1 MTVCIIMKS
10 VLRSGKRR
18 TAIARAIIK
27 EGTGR
32 VLINGK
38 PIEIIEPEIVRMKL
52 MEPFYFIEDKTR
64 LSVDIKVKVKGGGY
78 MGQAD
83 AARTA
88 IARSL
93 LAWTDSE
100 ELRIKYTEYDRHMIV
115 GDPRRREPK
124 HFGGPGAR
132 AKYTKSYR

>member
-1 MTVCIIMKS
+1 MKS
-10 VLRSGKRR
+10 ILRSGKRR

-27 EGTGR
+27 EGKGR
-32 VLINGK
+32 ILINGK

-52 MEPFYFIEDKTR
+52 MEPFYFIDEKTKQR
-64 LSVDIKVKVKGGGY
+64 IDIKVKVKGGGY

-88 IARSL
+88 IARAL
-93 LAWTDSE
+93 LAWIDSE
-100 ELRIKYTEYDRHMIV
+100 ELRVKYIEYDRHMIV

>member
-1 MTVCIIMKS
+1 MKS

-27 EGTGR
+27 DGTGR

-38 PIEIIEPEIVRMKL
+38 PVEIVEPEIVRMKL
-52 MEPFYFIEDKTR
+52 MEPLYFLEDKTR
-64 LSVDIKVKVKGGGY
+64 QSVDIKVKVKGGGY

-88 IARSL
+88 IARAL

-100 ELRIKYTEYDRHMIV
+100 DLRIKYTEYDRHMIV

>member
-1 MTVCIIMKS
+1 MKS
-10 VLRSGKRR
+10 ILKSGKRR

-27 EGTGR
+27 EGKGR

-38 PIEIIEPEIVRMKL
+38 PIEIIEPEFVRMKL
-52 MEPFYFIEDKTR
+52 LEPFYFLDDKTKDKI
-64 LSVDIKVKVKGGGY
+64 DIKVQVKGGGF

-88 IARSL
+88 IARAI
-93 LAWTDSE
+93 LAWTESE
-100 ELRIKYTEYDRHMIV
+100 AL
-115 GDPRRREPK
+115 
-124 HFGGPGAR
+124 R

>member
-1 MTVCIIMKS
+1 MKS
-10 VLRSGKRR
+10 ILRSGKRR

-32 VLINGK
+32 ILINGK
-38 PIEIIEPEIVRMKL
+38 PIEIIEPEIVQMKL
-52 MEPFYFIEDKTR
+52 MEPFYFIDEKIKR
-64 LSVDIKVKVKGGGY
+64 SIDIKVNVKGGGY

-88 IARSL
+88 IARAL
-93 LAWTDSE
+93 LAWIDSE

>member
-1 MTVCIIMKS
+1 MKS
-10 VLRSGKRR
+10 ILRSGKRR

-32 VLINGK
+32 ILINGK
-38 PIEIIEPEIVRMKL
+38 PIEIIEPEIVQMKL
-52 MEPFYFIEDKTR
+52 MEPFYFIDEKTKR
-64 LSVDIKVKVKGGGY
+64 SIDIKVNVKGGGY

-93 LAWTDSE
+93 LAWIDSE
-100 ELRIKYTEYDRHMIV
+100 ALRVKYTEYDRHMIV

>member
-1 MTVCIIMKS
+1 MKS
-10 VLRSGKRR
+10 VLQSGKRR
-18 TAIARAIIK
+18 TAIARAIIQ

-52 MEPFYFIEDKTR
+52 MEPFYFIDDKTR
-64 LSVDIKVKVKGGGY
+64 RSVDIKVKVMGGGY

-88 IARSL
+88 IARAL

>member
-1 MTVCIIMKS
+1 MKAI
-10 VLRSGKRR
+10 LRSGKRR

-27 EGTGR
+27 GGTGKI
-32 VLINGK
+32 LINGK
-38 PIEIIEPEIVRMKL
+38 PLEIIEPEIVRMKL
-52 MEPFYFIEDKTR
+52 QEPFYFIDEKTKNS
-64 LSVDIKVKVKGGGY
+64 LDIKVKVKGGGY

-88 IARSL
+88 IARVL
-93 LAWTDSE
+93 LAWVDSE
-100 ELRIKYTEYDRHMIV
+100 QLRAKYSEYDRHMIV

-124 HFGGPGAR
+124 HFGGSGAR

>member
-1 MTVCIIMKS
+1 MKS
-10 VLRSGKRR
+10 ILRSGKRR

-27 EGTGR
+27 GGTGKI
-32 VLINGK
+32 LINGK
-38 PIEIIEPEIVRMKL
+38 PLEIIEPEIVRMKL
-52 MEPFYFIEDKTR
+52 QEPFYFIDKKTKN
-64 LSVDIKVKVKGGGY
+64 SIDIKVKVKGGGY

-88 IARSL
+88 IARAL
-93 LAWTDSE
+93 LAWVNSE
-100 ELRIKYTEYDRHMIV
+100 QLRAKYSEYDRHMIV

>member
-1 MTVCIIMKS
+1 MKS
-10 VLRSGKRR
+10 LLRSGKRR

-32 VLINGK
+32 ILINGK

-52 MEPFYFIEDKTR
+52 MEPFYFIDEKTKQG
-64 LSVDIKVKVKGGGY
+64 VDIKVKVKGGGY

-88 IARSL
+88 IARAL
-93 LAWTDSE
+93 LAWIDSE
-100 ELRIKYTEYDRHMIV
+100 ELRVKFIEYDRHMIV

>member
-1 MTVCIIMKS
+1 MKS
-10 VLRSGKRR
+10 LLRSGKRR

-27 EGTGR
+27 DGKGR

-38 PIEIIEPEIVRMKL
+38 PIEIVEPEIVRMKL
-52 MEPFYFIEDKTR
+52 MEPFYFLEDKTR
-64 LSVDIKVKVKGGGY
+64 KSVDIKVKVKGGGY

-88 IARSL
+88 IARAL

-100 ELRIKYTEYDRHMIV
+100 DLRIKYTEYDRHMIV

>member
-1 MTVCIIMKS
+1 MKS
-10 VLRSGKRR
+10 ILRSGKRR

-27 EGTGR
+27 GGTGKI
-32 VLINGK
+32 LINGK
-38 PIEIIEPEIVRMKL
+38 PLEIIEPEIVRMKL
-52 MEPFYFIEDKTR
+52 QEPFYFVDEKTKN
-64 LSVDIKVKVKGGGY
+64 STDIKVKVKGGGY

-88 IARSL
+88 IARAL
-93 LAWTDSE
+93 LAWVDSE
-100 ELRIKYTEYDRHMIV
+100 QLRAKFSEYDRHMIV

>member
-1 MTVCIIMKS
+1 MKS
-10 VLRSGKRR
+10 LLRSGKRR

-38 PIEIIEPEIVRMKL
+38 PIEIIEPEIVKMKL
-52 MEPFYFIEDKTR
+52 MEPFYFVEEKTR
-64 LSVDIKVKVKGGGY
+64 HSVDIKVKVKGGGY

-88 IARSL
+88 IARAL

-124 HFGGPGAR
+124 QFGGPGAR

>member
-1 MTVCIIMKS
+1 MKS

-52 MEPFYFIEDKTR
+52 LEPFYFLEDKTR
-64 LSVDIKVKVKGGGY
+64 RSVDIKVKVKGGGY

-88 IARSL
+88 IARAL

>member
-1 MTVCIIMKS
+1 MKS
-10 VLRSGKRR
+10 ILRSGKRR

-27 EGTGR
+27 SGTGR
-32 VLINGK
+32 ILINGK
-38 PIEIIEPEIVRMKL
+38 PIEIMEPEIVRMKL
-52 MEPFYFIEDKTR
+52 QEPLYFLDMKTR
-64 LSVDIKVKVKGGGY
+64 ESFDIKVKIQGGGF
-78 MGQAD
+78 MGQAE

-88 IARSL
+88 IARVL
-93 LAWTDSE
+93 LSWTESE
-100 ELRIKYTEYDRHMIV
+100 QLREAYTQYDRHMIV

>member
-1 MTVCIIMKS
+1 M
-10 VLRSGKRR
+10 
-18 TAIARAIIK
+18 
-27 EGTGR
+27 
-32 VLINGK
+32 INGK

-52 MEPFYFIEDKTR
+52 LEPLYFLDEKTR
-64 LSVDIKVKVKGGGY
+64 KSFDIKVKVKGGGY

-88 IARSL
+88 IARAL
-93 LAWTDSE
+93 LAWLDSE
-100 ELRIKYTEYDRHMIV
+100 ELRLKFSEYDRHMIV

>member
-1 MTVCIIMKS
+1 MKS
-10 VLRSGKRR
+10 LLRSGKRR
-18 TAIARAIIK
+18 TAIARAMIK
-27 EGTGR
+27 EGKGR
-32 VLINGK
+32 VIINGK
-38 PIEIIEPEIVRMKL
+38 PIEIVEPEIVRMKL
-52 MEPFYFIEDKTR
+52 LEPFYFLDSKTKKT
-64 LSVDIKVKVKGGGY
+64 VDIKVKVKGGGY

-88 IARSL
+88 IARAL

-100 ELRIKYTEYDRHMIV
+100 DLRLKYSEYDRHMIV

>member
-1 MTVCIIMKS
+1 MKS
-10 VLRSGKRR
+10 LLRSGKRR

-27 EGTGR
+27 EGKGR
-32 VLINGK
+32 ILINGK
-38 PIEIIEPEIVRMKL
+38 PIEIVEPMFVRMKL
-52 MEPFYFIEDKTR
+52 LEPLHFLDEKDRNKIE
-64 LSVDIKVKVKGGGY
+64 IKVKVKGGGF

-88 IARSL
+88 MARAI
-93 LAWTDSE
+93 LAWIDSE
-100 ELRIKYTEYDRHMIV
+100 ALRVKFMNYDRHMIV

>member
-1 MTVCIIMKS
+1 MKS
-10 VLRSGKRR
+10 LLRSGKRR

-27 EGTGR
+27 EGKGR
-32 VLINGK
+32 FLINGK
-38 PIEIIEPEIVRMKL
+38 PIEVIEPEFVRMKL
-52 MEPFYFIEDKTR
+52 LEPLHFVDEKIKKKI
-64 LSVDIKVKVKGGGY
+64 DIKVKVKGGGF

-88 IARSL
+88 IARSI

-100 ELRIKYTEYDRHMIV
+100 AIRAQFMEYDRHMIV

>member
-1 MTVCIIMKS
+1 MVCIIMKNL
-10 VLRSGKRR
+10 LRSGKRR

-27 EGTGR
+27 EGKGR

-52 MEPFYFIEDKTR
+52 LEPFYFVENKTR
-64 LSVDIKVKVKGGGY
+64 KSVDIMVKVKGGGY

-88 IARSL
+88 IARAL

>member
-1 MTVCIIMKS
+1 MKS
-10 VLRSGKRR
+10 LLRSGKRR

-27 EGTGR
+27 EGKGR

-38 PIEIIEPEIVRMKL
+38 PIEIIEPNFVRMKL
-52 MEPFYFIEDKTR
+52 LEPLHFLDEKVRNKIE
-64 LSVDIKVKVKGGGY
+64 IKVKVKGGGF

-88 IARSL
+88 IARAI

-100 ELRIKYTEYDRHMIV
+100 ALRAKFMNYDRHMIV

>member
-1 MTVCIIMKS
+1 MKS
-10 VLRSGKRR
+10 ILRSGKRR

-27 EGTGR
+27 EG
-32 VLINGK
+32 
-38 PIEIIEPEIVRMKL
+38 
-52 MEPFYFIEDKTR
+52 
-64 LSVDIKVKVKGGGY
+64 Y

-83 AARTA
+83 AVRTA
-88 IARSL
+88 IARAL
-93 LAWTDSE
+93 LAWVDSE
-100 ELRIKYTEYDRHMIV
+100 KLRTKFMEYDRHMIV

>member
-1 MTVCIIMKS
+1 MKS
-10 VLRSGKRR
+10 LLRSGKRR

-27 EGTGR
+27 EGKGR

-52 MEPFYFIEDKTR
+52 LEPFYFLDKKTKDN
-64 LSVDIKVKVKGGGY
+64 VDIKVKVKGGGY

-88 IARSL
+88 IARAL
-93 LAWTDSE
+93 LAWTNSE
-100 ELRIKYTEYDRHMIV
+100 ELRLKYSEYDRHMIV

>member
-1 MTVCIIMKS
+1 LKS
-10 VLRSGKRR
+10 LLRSGKRR

-27 EGTGR
+27 EGKGR

-38 PIEIIEPEIVRMKL
+38 PIEIIEPNFVRMKL
-52 MEPFYFIEDKTR
+52 LEPLHFLDEKVRNKIE
-64 LSVDIKVKVKGGGY
+64 IKVKVKGGGF

-88 IARSL
+88 IARAI

-100 ELRIKYTEYDRHMIV
+100 ALRAKFMNYDRHMIV

>member
-1 MTVCIIMKS
+1 MKS
-10 VLRSGKRR
+10 ILRSGKRR

-27 EGTGR
+27 DGTGR

-52 MEPFYFIEDKTR
+52 LEPFYFLEDKTR
-64 LSVDIKVKVKGGGY
+64 QSVDIKVKVKGGGY

-88 IARSL
+88 IARAL

-100 ELRIKYTEYDRHMIV
+100 DLRIKYTEYDRHMIV